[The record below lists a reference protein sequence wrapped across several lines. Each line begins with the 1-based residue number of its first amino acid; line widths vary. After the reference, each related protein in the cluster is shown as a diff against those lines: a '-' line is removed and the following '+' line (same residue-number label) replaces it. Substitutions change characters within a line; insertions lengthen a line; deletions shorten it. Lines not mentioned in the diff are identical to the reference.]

1 MTMGEK
7 GILTQAMK
15 ASFYQEMVGVK
26 EIADFNNTSDF
37 VNKQGNISNES
48 IWTDTVSVEDIK
60 AFPKTLKAEIIYTR
74 ENYDTDNANT
84 YTTKEV
90 WRRDLYEVRKTFS
103 DEERLNSLSQEL
115 YYINGENLKKNKAYI
130 YDSMTDVC
138 YKIEPT
144 VISAYTLHS
153 IEYAKFILDNVMDKV
168 SIATISTQSGI
179 VTATDGTKY
188 YEPNLNNFSYKTKL
202 VYYMKDV
209 LQDINIIDFAIIST
223 NIEYKT
229 NVYNKMVDKYVF
241 ELDSVGYTKAFE
253 IENISFSNLSNES
266 LIRNYLSM
274 LRRWI
279 IRSSGYMCIRKMA
292 EVNTVSKV
300 DDYMKKYS
308 IGEEVVDSN
317 TLKQRLEYIDDEILS
332 MLRGEREWNN

>member
-1 MTMGEK
+1 MEK
-7 GILTQAMK
+7 
-15 ASFYQEMVGVK
+15 
-26 EIADFNNTSDF
+26 
-37 VNKQGNISNES
+37 
-48 IWTDTVSVEDIK
+48 VEC
-60 AFPKTLKAEIIYTR
+60 IY
-74 ENYDTDNANT
+74 
-84 YTTKEV
+84 
-90 WRRDLYEVRKTFS
+90 
-103 DEERLNSLSQEL
+103 EL
-115 YYINGENLKKNKAYI
+115 ML
-130 YDSMTDVC
+130 
-138 YKIEPT
+138 
-144 VISAYTLHS
+144 
-153 IEYAKFILDNVMDKV
+153 
-168 SIATISTQSGI
+168 
-179 VTATDGTKY
+179 
-188 YEPNLNNFSYKTKL
+188 KTKL

-317 TLKQRLEYIDDEILS
+317 TLKQRLEYIDEEILS

>member
-1 MTMGEK
+1 MEK
-7 GILTQAMK
+7 
-15 ASFYQEMVGVK
+15 
-26 EIADFNNTSDF
+26 
-37 VNKQGNISNES
+37 
-48 IWTDTVSVEDIK
+48 VEC
-60 AFPKTLKAEIIYTR
+60 IY
-74 ENYDTDNANT
+74 
-84 YTTKEV
+84 
-90 WRRDLYEVRKTFS
+90 
-103 DEERLNSLSQEL
+103 EL
-115 YYINGENLKKNKAYI
+115 ML
-130 YDSMTDVC
+130 
-138 YKIEPT
+138 
-144 VISAYTLHS
+144 
-153 IEYAKFILDNVMDKV
+153 
-168 SIATISTQSGI
+168 
-179 VTATDGTKY
+179 
-188 YEPNLNNFSYKTKL
+188 KTKL

-229 NVYNKMVDKYVF
+229 KVYNKMVDKYVF

-317 TLKQRLEYIDDEILS
+317 TLKQRLEYIDEEILS

>member
-1 MTMGEK
+1 MEK
-7 GILTQAMK
+7 
-15 ASFYQEMVGVK
+15 
-26 EIADFNNTSDF
+26 
-37 VNKQGNISNES
+37 
-48 IWTDTVSVEDIK
+48 VEC
-60 AFPKTLKAEIIYTR
+60 IY
-74 ENYDTDNANT
+74 
-84 YTTKEV
+84 
-90 WRRDLYEVRKTFS
+90 
-103 DEERLNSLSQEL
+103 EL
-115 YYINGENLKKNKAYI
+115 ML
-130 YDSMTDVC
+130 
-138 YKIEPT
+138 
-144 VISAYTLHS
+144 
-153 IEYAKFILDNVMDKV
+153 
-168 SIATISTQSGI
+168 
-179 VTATDGTKY
+179 
-188 YEPNLNNFSYKTKL
+188 KTKL

-253 IENISFSNLSNES
+253 IENISFWNLSNES

>member
-1 MTMGEK
+1 MEK
-7 GILTQAMK
+7 
-15 ASFYQEMVGVK
+15 
-26 EIADFNNTSDF
+26 
-37 VNKQGNISNES
+37 
-48 IWTDTVSVEDIK
+48 VEC
-60 AFPKTLKAEIIYTR
+60 IY
-74 ENYDTDNANT
+74 
-84 YTTKEV
+84 
-90 WRRDLYEVRKTFS
+90 
-103 DEERLNSLSQEL
+103 EL
-115 YYINGENLKKNKAYI
+115 ML
-130 YDSMTDVC
+130 
-138 YKIEPT
+138 
-144 VISAYTLHS
+144 
-153 IEYAKFILDNVMDKV
+153 
-168 SIATISTQSGI
+168 
-179 VTATDGTKY
+179 
-188 YEPNLNNFSYKTKL
+188 KTKL

>member
-1 MTMGEK
+1 MEK
-7 GILTQAMK
+7 
-15 ASFYQEMVGVK
+15 
-26 EIADFNNTSDF
+26 
-37 VNKQGNISNES
+37 
-48 IWTDTVSVEDIK
+48 VEC
-60 AFPKTLKAEIIYTR
+60 IY
-74 ENYDTDNANT
+74 
-84 YTTKEV
+84 
-90 WRRDLYEVRKTFS
+90 
-103 DEERLNSLSQEL
+103 EL
-115 YYINGENLKKNKAYI
+115 ML
-130 YDSMTDVC
+130 
-138 YKIEPT
+138 
-144 VISAYTLHS
+144 
-153 IEYAKFILDNVMDKV
+153 
-168 SIATISTQSGI
+168 
-179 VTATDGTKY
+179 
-188 YEPNLNNFSYKTKL
+188 KTKL

-279 IRSSGYMCIRKMA
+279 IRSSGYMCIRRMA

-317 TLKQRLEYIDDEILS
+317 TLKQRLEYIDEEILS

>member
-1 MTMGEK
+1 MEK
-7 GILTQAMK
+7 
-15 ASFYQEMVGVK
+15 
-26 EIADFNNTSDF
+26 
-37 VNKQGNISNES
+37 
-48 IWTDTVSVEDIK
+48 VEC
-60 AFPKTLKAEIIYTR
+60 IY
-74 ENYDTDNANT
+74 
-84 YTTKEV
+84 
-90 WRRDLYEVRKTFS
+90 
-103 DEERLNSLSQEL
+103 EL
-115 YYINGENLKKNKAYI
+115 ML
-130 YDSMTDVC
+130 
-138 YKIEPT
+138 
-144 VISAYTLHS
+144 
-153 IEYAKFILDNVMDKV
+153 
-168 SIATISTQSGI
+168 
-179 VTATDGTKY
+179 
-188 YEPNLNNFSYKTKL
+188 KTKL

-209 LQDINIIDFAIIST
+209 MI
-223 NIEYKT
+223 
-229 NVYNKMVDKYVF
+229 DKYVF

>member
-1 MTMGEK
+1 MEK
-7 GILTQAMK
+7 
-15 ASFYQEMVGVK
+15 
-26 EIADFNNTSDF
+26 
-37 VNKQGNISNES
+37 
-48 IWTDTVSVEDIK
+48 VEC
-60 AFPKTLKAEIIYTR
+60 IY
-74 ENYDTDNANT
+74 
-84 YTTKEV
+84 
-90 WRRDLYEVRKTFS
+90 
-103 DEERLNSLSQEL
+103 EL
-115 YYINGENLKKNKAYI
+115 ML
-130 YDSMTDVC
+130 
-138 YKIEPT
+138 
-144 VISAYTLHS
+144 
-153 IEYAKFILDNVMDKV
+153 
-168 SIATISTQSGI
+168 
-179 VTATDGTKY
+179 
-188 YEPNLNNFSYKTKL
+188 KTKL

-308 IGEEVVDSN
+308 IGAEVVDSN
-317 TLKQRLEYIDDEILS
+317 TLKQRLEYIDEEILS